1 MPGFGTWTWSL
12 RLLSV
17 RAQRVRGARRRVISW
32 CLSQSTGA
40 GVHKN
45 FVCASFWAA
54 RERGGRLGRRGATPM
69 HGVGRLRG
77 GPARLTNYKK
87 RSSLRAAQGGSTTY
101 EGRRIPPYCVRLYGV
116 FSTRQLSQNVDKSEN
131 RFSRRRHIR
140 RRPRLHGVWH
150 GPSGPQPTST
160 IMCASPGIARA
171 TCAPDSHHLQ
181 LTAVLVHARRSYFA
195 SPHAKAMAMQVSRAR
210 RTQWCVGS
218 AAKALARTTLTR

>member
-131 RFSRRRHIR
+131 RFSRRRHIPSPASAP
-140 RRPRLHGVWH
+140 RPMPCAKR
-150 GPSGPQPTST
+150 PAADATST
-160 IMCASPGIARA
+160 IIHVRIARYRSCDVRARQPPPA
-171 TCAPDSHHLQ
+171 TDGG
-181 LTAVLVHARRSYFA
+181 AR
-195 SPHAKAMAMQVSRAR
+195 SRAR
-210 RTQWCVGS
+210 EFCSISSCTGNQWPCKFRSGARGTQWHR
-218 AAKALARTTLTR
+218 ARARIVRL